1 MSAEQIA
8 FQITFASVDSG
19 DGSDPLERT
28 ERMLREERVLAAVRG
43 SEGGTATVLLPITE
57 DAAVVA
63 LDDGGLLRFDLS
75 AARLGALF
83 AAQGLTLRLGLAD
96 DAPDA
101 ADDALGQVDAEL
113 EQEFGEAFEQLD
125 DAADDLPGFGM
136 PDAGDAGLFAP
147 DPVRV
152 AEFSRRG
159 PWAARL
165 TAQLLDTPVD
175 YLEDSA
181 WSVYRYRTD
190 RAHGAIAGG
199 RSDGPVIEVNVPPQ
213 GEAWVEVS
221 GPHGRAAMFWPN
233 AERLTRPVLDPD
245 SISVPESAELYR
257 RMLQEIDGAGDELAE
272 LDMGSAVDADAVR
285 RACLPEA
292 LGGVAGPDARVRA
305 LVLAFGVPR
314 SLVAAGLDDSAG
326 GRRFAPQGWPRTAG
340 DVVMGGL
347 VEFASLTDRGRPA
360 VRFARFLR
368 KRPLLGA
375 ALSTAELA
383 LGVALG
389 RGRSR
394 GARGLGILLVIDA
407 LADLVLWTVRIRR
420 R

>member
-1 MSAEQIA
+1 
-8 FQITFASVDSG
+8 
-19 DGSDPLERT
+19 
-28 ERMLREERVLAAVRG
+28 MLREERVLAAVRG

-57 DAAVVA
+57 GADVVA

-75 AARLGALF
+75 AARLGALL

-285 RACLPEA
+285 RACLPET

-314 SLVAAGLDDSAG
+314 SLVAAGLDDTAG

-394 GARGLGILLVIDA
+394 AGRGLGILLVVDA
-407 LADLVLWTVRIRR
+407 LADLVLWTLRIRR

>member
-1 MSAEQIA
+1 VSAEQIA

-57 DAAVVA
+57 GADVVA

-75 AARLGALF
+75 AVRLGALL

-285 RACLPEA
+285 RACLPET

-314 SLVAAGLDDSAG
+314 SLVAAGLDDTAG

-394 GARGLGILLVIDA
+394 AGRGLGILLVVDA
-407 LADLVLWTVRIRR
+407 LADLVLWTLRIRR

>member
-1 MSAEQIA
+1 VSAEQIA

-19 DGSDPLERT
+19 DGSDPLEST

-43 SEGGTATVLLPITE
+43 SEGSTATVLLPITE

-101 ADDALGQVDAEL
+101 AEDALGQVDAEL

-125 DAADDLPGFGM
+125 DAVDDLPGFGM
-136 PDAGDAGLFAP
+136 PDAGAEGAFAP

-221 GPHGRAAMFWPN
+221 GTHGRAAMFWPN
-233 AERLTRPVLDPD
+233 AERLTRPVLDFD
-245 SISVPESAELYR
+245 TISVPESAALYR
-257 RMLQEIDGAGDELAE
+257 RMLEEIDGAGDELAE
-272 LDMGSAVDADAVR
+272 LDLGSAVDAAAVR

-292 LGGVAGPDARVRA
+292 LGGVVGPDARVRA
-305 LVLAFGVPR
+305 LVLAFGVPH
-314 SLVAAGLDDSAG
+314 SLVAAGLEDTAL
-326 GRRFAPQGWPRTAG
+326 GRRFAPQGWPRTVG

-394 GARGLGILLVIDA
+394 VTRGLGILLAIDA
-407 LADLVLWTVRIRR
+407 LADLVIWTVRIRR

>member
-1 MSAEQIA
+1 MRCWGNFLAAAVAALLFSGAAKKPQPPKNLFNPLE
-8 FQITFASVDSG
+8 TFAPLALPATDIDR
-19 DGSDPLERT
+19 DGAPGYGFGLLYSDDPLFFEFVGATPETPEVTYR
-28 ERMLREERVLAAVRG
+28 LPRG
-43 SEGGTATVLLPITE
+43 DYSYAPLVNSASLDVPASLLVAPLLPITE

-63 LDDGGLLRFDLS
+63 LDDEGLLRFDLS
-75 AARLGALF
+75 AARLGALL

-136 PDAGDAGLFAP
+136 PDAGDTGLFAP

-199 RSDGPVIEVNVPPQ
+199 RSTASPSERPCTGVLSI
-213 GEAWVEVS
+213 
-221 GPHGRAAMFWPN
+221 AA
-233 AERLTRPVLDPD
+233 
-245 SISVPESAELYR
+245 I
-257 RMLQEIDGAGDELAE
+257 
-272 LDMGSAVDADAVR
+272 
-285 RACLPEA
+285 
-292 LGGVAGPDARVRA
+292 
-305 LVLAFGVPR
+305 
-314 SLVAAGLDDSAG
+314 
-326 GRRFAPQGWPRTAG
+326 
-340 DVVMGGL
+340 
-347 VEFASLTDRGRPA
+347 
-360 VRFARFLR
+360 
-368 KRPLLGA
+368 
-375 ALSTAELA
+375 
-383 LGVALG
+383 
-389 RGRSR
+389 
-394 GARGLGILLVIDA
+394 
-407 LADLVLWTVRIRR
+407 
-420 R
+420 